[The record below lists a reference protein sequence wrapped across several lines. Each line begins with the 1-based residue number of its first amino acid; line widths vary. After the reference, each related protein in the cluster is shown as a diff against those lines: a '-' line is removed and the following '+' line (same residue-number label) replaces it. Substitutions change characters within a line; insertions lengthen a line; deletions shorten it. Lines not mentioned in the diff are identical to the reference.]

1 MPFKYAIF
9 MLTVGILLG
18 SVFTFGV
25 QYWNKNIPRED
36 CTVVKTQFL
45 SYDEIW
51 HAKPTISIVEI
62 AIDCADGNRYFIDG
76 VSINEEL
83 RNQLSSLSKNDNI
96 TLLIHPNS
104 STIVDFSNDQTVLL
118 NFDETIRKLDGE
130 ASGFL
135 FLGLFMYFC
144 ALVGL
149 YYTVNH
155 IIRKKQSDNKKHRFF
170 NATQMIIRSRKEAD

>member
-1 MPFKYAIF
+1 MEKRISDPMPFKFAVF
-9 MLTVGILLG
+9 MLAIGVLLG
-18 SVFTFGV
+18 SIFTFGM
-25 QYWNKNIPRED
+25 QYWNKNIPREE

-83 RNQLSSLSKNDNI
+83 RNQLSSLSQNDNI

-104 STIVDFSNDQTVLL
+104 NTIVEFSSGNTILLSFND
-118 NFDETIRKLDGE
+118 TINKLDGE

-135 FLGLFMYFC
+135 FLGLFMYFF

-149 YYTVNH
+149 YYTVYH
-155 IIRKKQSDNKKHRFF
+155 ITRRKIKR
-170 NATQMIIRSRKEAD
+170 

>member
-1 MPFKYAIF
+1 MKKRTSDPMPFKLAVF
-9 MLTVGILLG
+9 MLAIGILLG
-18 SVFTFGV
+18 SIFTFGM
-25 QYWNKNIPRED
+25 QYWNENIPRED

-45 SYDEIW
+45 SYDEIR
-51 HAKPTISIVEI
+51 HAKPTVRIVEI

-83 RNQLSSLSKNDNI
+83 RDQLSSLSKNDDI

-104 STIVDFSNDQTVLL
+104 NTIVEFSNGQTILL
-118 NFDETIRKLDGE
+118 NFDETIGKLDTE
-130 ASGFL
+130 SSGFL

-149 YYTVNH
+149 YYTVYH
-155 IIRKKQSDNKKHRFF
+155 VIR
-170 NATQMIIRSRKEAD
+170 RKTKR

>member
-1 MPFKYAIF
+1 MKNRKSDPMPFKLAIF
-9 MLTVGILLG
+9 ILAIGILLG
-18 SVFTFGV
+18 GVFTFGT
-25 QYWNKNIPRED
+25 QYWNKTVTRES
-36 CTVVKTQFL
+36 CNVVKTQFL

-51 HAKPTISIVEI
+51 HSKPTVSIVEI

-83 RNQLSSLSKNDNI
+83 RNQLSTLSQNDNI

-104 STIVDFSNDQTVLL
+104 NTIVEFSSGQNVLL
-118 NFDETIRKLDGE
+118 NFDETIGKLDGE

-149 YYTVNH
+149 YYTAYH
-155 IIRKKQSDNKKHRFF
+155 IICKKIKR
-170 NATQMIIRSRKEAD
+170 

>member
-1 MPFKYAIF
+1 MKNRKSDPMPFKLAIF
-9 MLTVGILLG
+9 ILAIGILLG
-18 SVFTFGV
+18 SVFTFGT
-25 QYWNKNIPRED
+25 QYWNKTVTRES
-36 CTVVKTQFL
+36 CNVVKTQFL

-51 HAKPTISIVEI
+51 HSKPTVSIVEI

-83 RNQLSSLSKNDNI
+83 RNQLSTLSPNDNI

-104 STIVDFSNDQTVLL
+104 NTIVEFSSSQNVLL
-118 NFDETIRKLDGE
+118 NFDDTIGKLDGE
-130 ASGFL
+130 SSGFL

-149 YYTVNH
+149 YYTAYH
-155 IIRKKQSDNKKHRFF
+155 IICKKIKR
-170 NATQMIIRSRKEAD
+170 

>member
-1 MPFKYAIF
+1 MKNRKSDPMPFKLAIF
-9 MLTVGILLG
+9 ILAIGILLG
-18 SVFTFGV
+18 SVFTFGT
-25 QYWNKNIPRED
+25 QYWNKTVTRES
-36 CTVVKTQFL
+36 CNVVKTQFL

-51 HAKPTISIVEI
+51 HSKPTVSIVEI

-83 RNQLSSLSKNDNI
+83 RNQLSTLSQNDNI

-104 STIVDFSNDQTVLL
+104 NTIVEFSSGQNVLL
-118 NFDETIRKLDGE
+118 NFDETIGKLDGE

-149 YYTVNH
+149 YYTAYH
-155 IIRKKQSDNKKHRFF
+155 IICKKIKR
-170 NATQMIIRSRKEAD
+170 